1 MGDHPCLGS
10 PTRYAPL
17 PSLSSPPRTAVQGLS
32 YGPPSSG
39 PAQMVA
45 TDTQVNQ
52 MRATLPSVAVLSPL
66 GAGKLC
72 SPFGGQ
78 HQLRPHTLTFTGQS
92 RARFQQTRSLA
103 LSTGVFQLFTQK
115 KLWLRQVW
123 QGLLDPN
130 PESAT
135 PQLGDFGKQQLP
147 GALRLRVRICT
158 VDGTSPNPVTLRAT

>member
-52 MRATLPSVAVLSPL
+52 IRATLPSVAVLSPL

-78 HQLRPHTLTFTGQS
+78 HQLRPYTLTFTGQS

-103 LSTGVFQLFTQK
+103 LSTGVGFSNCLHRKNCGSDKFG
-115 KLWLRQVW
+115 RVF
-123 QGLLDPN
+123 
-130 PESAT
+130 ST
-135 PQLGDFGKQQLP
+135 PILSLP
-147 GALRLRVRICT
+147 LP
-158 VDGTSPNPVTLRAT
+158 SWVTLGSNNCLAPSGSVYASAL